1 MDIERLTARNKD
13 GFAYLVNVKPDEQ
26 EVNSPHKNTLK
37 CILDCFERL
46 ALYEDTGLEPEKIS
60 AAIQAN
66 ADFHAKYDSTI
77 PWYKLDHAAEL
88 LAAEQDGRVVVL
100 PTLDTGIIR
109 RMDDLGRVVIPKI
122 VRSKLGL
129 CADNYPP
136 MMIIGCEDG
145 IFLREYRTEAEA
157 ALARDGGHDE

>member
-1 MDIERLTARNKD
+1 MERLTN
-13 GFAYLVNVKPDEQ
+13 PDSRFPIDQ
-26 EVNSPHKNTLK
+26 NGGLCVTAKFIS
-37 CILDCFERL
+37 RL
-46 ALYEDTGLEPEKIS
+46 ADYEDTGLAPEEIDHLRDLTKMVEGIEPDRLREIVEAEK
-60 AAIQAN
+60 
-66 ADFHAKYDSTI
+66 
-77 PWYKLDHAAEL
+77 
-88 LAAEQDGRVVVL
+88 DGRVVIL

-157 ALARDGGHDE
+157 ALKGGEGNGRD

>member
-1 MDIERLTARNKD
+1 MAKMELDVAEMVEETFEKHFGVTLDRLREIVEAER
-13 GFAYLVNVKPDEQ
+13 
-26 EVNSPHKNTLK
+26 
-37 CILDCFERL
+37 
-46 ALYEDTGLEPEKIS
+46 
-60 AAIQAN
+60 
-66 ADFHAKYDSTI
+66 
-77 PWYKLDHAAEL
+77 
-88 LAAEQDGRVVVL
+88 DGRVVIL

-157 ALARDGGHDE
+157 ALKGWKENA